1 MNEFL
6 NLFSFGYVFRSY
18 STASTDLEHMML
30 LPQPPES
37 WNHRHVSPHPASWAS
52 QWTKLSNIK
61 LLFGWLPMVH
71 LEPASP
77 VPSQSLAWHS
87 GSRGHISS
95 CDLKIQKELVPTSQ
109 SGYQV
114 SFSINLLFIEKMRL
128 LQVLWVMKAER
139 GASPRP
145 QPHLPAPHFQSAQS
159 ACTQSSSL
167 LHYVRSTLGM
177 PSTSQELTFE
187 KWLGASH
194 NFFFCT
200 GERNPCLFGHQCN
213 LFFIFPN
220 YESGESSYRSHLT
233 FDLNSPKCMSES
245 YD

>member
-18 STASTDLEHMML
+18 STASADLGHMML

-37 WNHRHVSPHPASWAS
+37 WDHRHVSPHPASWAS

-61 LLFGWLPMVH
+61 LLFGWLSTVH

-77 VPSQSLAWHS
+77 VPSQSLAWYL

-95 CDLKIQKELVPTSQ
+95 CDLKIPKELVSTSQ

-128 LQVLWVMKAER
+128 LQLLWVMKARER
-139 GASPRP
+139 RLPTASASPPSSAFSVCTICMYPILIPASLCEKHTCKHWACPPPPRSS
-145 QPHLPAPHFQSAQS
+145 HLRSDLEPPTISSSAQGKGTLVVCL
-159 ACTQSSSL
+159 ATNAINFSSFQTMR
-167 LHYVRSTLGM
+167 V
-177 PSTSQELTFE
+177 EKVLTE
-187 KWLGASH
+187 V
-194 NFFFCT
+194 T
-200 GERNPCLFGHQCN
+200 
-213 LFFIFPN
+213 
-220 YESGESSYRSHLT
+220 
-233 FDLNSPKCMSES
+233 
-245 YD
+245 